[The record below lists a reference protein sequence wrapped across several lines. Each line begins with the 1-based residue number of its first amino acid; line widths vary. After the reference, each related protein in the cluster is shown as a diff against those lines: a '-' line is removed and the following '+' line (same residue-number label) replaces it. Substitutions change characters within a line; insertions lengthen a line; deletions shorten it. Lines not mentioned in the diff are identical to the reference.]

1 MGFHTVSMSVC
12 YCIVSY
18 RIVLYPW
25 FGTLGVGTRLEWN
38 GREWNVLYGFSRSPG
53 CVFQSNMVVPL
64 RVEKENNN
72 FLSMLAWG
80 VVVKSLVVP

>member
-38 GREWNVLYGFSRSPG
+38 GMEWNVLYGFSRSPG